1 MIYRIVTNK
10 GHVDTA
16 FDLELAEHKFKMYV
30 KDMDEGYLNFVKMT
44 QQSGMYGKEEEIKKE
59 IKKNGI

>member
-16 FDLELAEHKFKMYV
+16 FDLQSAENKFKMYV
-30 KDMDEGYLNFVKMT
+30 NYMREGYSKSVKMT
-44 QQSGMYGKEEEIKKE
+44 QQSGMYGKEKE
-59 IKKNGI
+59 IKIECK

>member
-16 FDLELAEHKFKMYV
+16 FDLERAEHKFRMYV
-30 KDMDEGYLNFVKMT
+30 RDMNEGYSKFVKMT
-44 QQSGMYGKEEEIKKE
+44 QQSGMYGKEEDIKIE
-59 IKKNGI
+59 YKK

>member
-16 FDLELAEHKFKMYV
+16 FDLQSAENKFKMYV
-30 KDMDEGYLNFVKMT
+30 NYMREGYSKFVKMT
-44 QQSGMYGKEEEIKKE
+44 QQSGMYGKEKE
-59 IKKNGI
+59 IKFECK

>member
-16 FDLELAEHKFKMYV
+16 FDLERAEHKFRMYV
-30 KDMDEGYLNFVKMT
+30 RGMNEGYLNFVKMT
-44 QQSGMYGKEEEIKKE
+44 QQSGMYGKEEEIKSSERKV
-59 IKKNGI
+59 

>member
-16 FDLELAEHKFKMYV
+16 FDLERAEHKFKIYV
-30 KDMDEGYLNFVKMT
+30 KDMDGGYSNFVKMT
-44 QQSGMYGKEEEIKKE
+44 QQIGMYGKEEEIK
-59 IKKNGI
+59 IKYKK